1 MYVIVFL
8 FIALSGCYGLT
19 YCLLLLCLWR
29 RMSMDRVSL
38 SLRLK
43 KKKIF
48 WTLQNLQMTQFF
60 LYWHLKNTLYT

>member
-43 KKKIF
+43 KKEDF
-48 WTLQNLQMTQFF
+48 LDTSESPDDPVFF
-60 LYWHLKNTLYT
+60 CTGI